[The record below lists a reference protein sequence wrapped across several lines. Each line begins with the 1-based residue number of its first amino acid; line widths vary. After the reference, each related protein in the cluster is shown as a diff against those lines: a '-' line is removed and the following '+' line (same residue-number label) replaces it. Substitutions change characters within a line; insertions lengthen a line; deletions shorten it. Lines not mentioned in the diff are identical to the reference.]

1 MTATYIFDIVLLV
14 VLLFIL
20 IRSCV
25 QGFFKTVFRSLRFVL
40 SILAA
45 YFLGKPIGEWM
56 DRTFI
61 HGWTYNGVYDKIN
74 GLYQSA
80 SESFNVQKILSSFP
94 KFLIPQSM
102 REQIE
107 NMDETGEALVTS
119 ASEAVSSA
127 ISHFISMLVSYILV
141 FVLAWILLWL
151 FTKIFG
157 NIIHKIPV
165 VGTVDHVLGAVLGLL
180 IGWTLMSLICSLFRF
195 FFSSSEF
202 YTGSYVL
209 KFFAENPI
217 TKYVSF
223 LDFYALLSKLVPN
236 N

>member
-1 MTATYIFDIVLLV
+1 MTATYIVDIILLG

-40 SILAA
+40 SIVAA

-80 SESFNVQKILSSFP
+80 AESFNVQKIFSIFP

-102 REQIE
+102 QDQMEA
-107 NMDETGEALVTS
+107 MDETGEALVVS
-119 ASEAVSSA
+119 ASETISSA
-127 ISHFISMLVSYILV
+127 ISHFISMLTAYILV

-157 NIIHKIPV
+157 KVIHKIPV
-165 VGTVDHVLGAVLGLL
+165 VGTLDHILGAVIGLL
-180 IGWTLMSLICSLFRF
+180 IGWTLMSMICSLFRF
-195 FFSSSEF
+195 FFSSSPF
-202 YTGSYVL
+202 YTDSYVL

-217 TKYVSF
+217 TRYISF
-223 LDFYALLSKLVPN
+223 LDFYALLSRFIPSN
-236 N
+236 